1 MIRRLLHAAGRCALL
16 LAFVPALAAQ
26 TTGFDRFM
34 MLVQG
39 RAGRPS
45 GVTRVRW
52 LPNGLGYLDVA
63 RDSATH
69 GTVFSK
75 VDPATGAK
83 SPLFDRATVTRLVA
97 EFSKVSGTAI
107 DRIPFDDFRYESNG
121 TAISFEQGGNHYL
134 FDLTKPGLR
143 KLLLPAKVGPLNQGT
158 TEAGK
163 FSPDF
168 NYYAFV
174 RDYDNLWLCDTRT
187 GEVSRLTTG
196 TSEDNLIGFLN
207 AGEWYVWSPDSRH
220 IGYLKANQSGLYRY
234 PLLKDLDRHST
245 VEYFRYPFATDPN
258 PPLEVRIVDATTK
271 GDVKVEAGTIENPFL
286 RELAWFDDGSELTYQ
301 VVNQWESRLELKA
314 VDPAGQGARTILVDR
329 DSAYLDELHN
339 FRQLKNQRFIWS
351 SQQSGWRQLYLYD
364 RRGTLVKQLT
374 SGDWETGNILGV
386 DETAGWIYFEGATR
400 RGLEHHL
407 FRVKTDGTGQAQL
420 TTEEGVHRLEMDPA
434 ARWVLDRHSAIGRA
448 PAVTLRSADGKRL
461 RDLATADVSSVSS
474 AGFPAPELL
483 DLKTTD
489 GQPMHGILFRPADFD
504 STRKYPLVV
513 EVYGGPHT
521 KAVRNEYQTTGFNAA
536 IAQLG
541 FLVAQFDARGTI
553 DQGKRFQTGNYLR
566 LGQVD
571 VDDQAGAVKQ
581 LVLSRPYVDG
591 QRVGVTGISHGGYMT
606 LMMMLRYPD
615 VYQVGVA
622 GAPITDVRNGPRQYI
637 GRFMRTPEAN
647 PDGYAQADILPRAGN
662 LKGRLLLVHGTDD
675 HNAVL
680 TNTMQLARRFIELGK
695 PVDMMIYPNG
705 VHVLEGADAIHNL
718 RNTIS
723 YFLEHLRPAGWEA
736 TRGKIWGE
744 GS

>member
-1 MIRRLLHAAGRCALL
+1 MHRHFRRATRLCSTL
-16 LAFVPALAAQ
+16 LALAPAVAAQ

-34 MLVQG
+34 TLVQG
-39 RAGRPS
+39 RVGRPT
-45 GVTRVRW
+45 GTLRVRW
-52 LPNGLGYLDVA
+52 LPNGQGYLDVA
-63 RDSATH
+63 RDSSTRTGA
-69 GTVFSK
+69 FSK
-75 VDPATGAK
+75 VDPASGTK
-83 SPLFDRATVTRLVA
+83 SPLFDQATVARLLA
-97 EFSKVSGTAI
+97 EFSKVSGSPT
-107 DRIPFDDFRYESNG
+107 DRIPFDDFRHESNG
-121 TAISFEQGGNHYL
+121 TAISFEQGGSRYL
-134 FDLTKPGLR
+134 FDLAKPGLR
-143 KLLLPAKVGPLNQGT
+143 KLLLPSKVGPLNQGT

-187 GEVSRLTTG
+187 GAETRLTTA

-220 IGYLKANQSGLYRY
+220 IGYLKANQSALYRY

-245 VEYFRYPFATDPN
+245 VEYFRYPFTTDPN
-258 PPLEVRIVDATTK
+258 PPLELRIVDVTTK
-271 GDVKVEAGTIENPFL
+271 QDVKVESGTIENPYL
-286 RELAWFDDGSELTYQ
+286 RELVWFDDGSELTYQ
-301 VVNQWESRLELKA
+301 IVNQWESRLELKA
-314 VDPAGQGARTILVDR
+314 VDPSGGGTRTILVDS

-339 FRQLKNQRFIWS
+339 FRQLKNQRFVWS
-351 SQQSGWRQLYLYD
+351 SQRSGWRHLYLYD

-386 DETAGWIYFEGATR
+386 DETAGWIYFEGATH
-400 RGLEHHL
+400 RGLDHHL
-407 FRVKTDGTGQAQL
+407 FRVKLDGTALAQL
-420 TTEEGVHRLEMDPA
+420 TTEDGVHRLEMDPA
-434 ARWVLDRHSAIGRA
+434 ARYVLDRHSSISRPA
-448 PAVTLRSADGKRL
+448 AVTLRTADGKRL
-461 RDLATADVSSVSS
+461 RDLATVDGGKVES
-474 AGFPAPELL
+474 AGFRVPEVLE
-483 DLKTTD
+483 LKTAD
-489 GQPMHGILFRPADFD
+489 GQPMAGLLYRPADFD
-504 STRKYPLVV
+504 STRKYPLIVS
-513 EVYGGPHT
+513 VYGGPHT
-521 KAVRNEYQTTGFNAA
+521 KAVRNSYQTTDYNNA

-541 FLVAQFDARGTI
+541 FLVAEFDARGTI

-581 LVLSRPYVDG
+581 LVAARPYVDG
-591 QRVGVTGISHGGYMT
+591 KRVGVTGISHGGYMT

-622 GAPITDVRNGPRQYI
+622 GAPLTDVRNGPRQYI

-647 PDGYAQADILPRAGN
+647 PEGYAQADILPRAGN

-680 TNTMQLARRFIELGK
+680 TNTMQLARRFIDLGK

-705 VHVLEGADAIHNL
+705 VHVLEGADAIHNI
-718 RNTIS
+718 RNSIS
-723 YFLEHLRPAGWEA
+723 YFLEHLQPVGWES
-736 TRGKIWGE
+736 TRAKIWGE
-744 GS
+744 GN